1 MQQSGSGTPIH
12 LFSYPGLRS
21 IVGTYS
27 VVHPLFRHNPLFSS
41 LPAAENPTISFSV
54 AARTSRSIS
63 PGIKNR
69 CALLGVISPRKLG

>member
-41 LPAAENPTISFSV
+41 LLGWL
-54 AARTSRSIS
+54 TSEFIFEESEILHQ
-63 PGIKNR
+63 PGIAGSRPSCN
-69 CALLGVISPRKLG
+69 

>member
-41 LPAAENPTISFSV
+41 LLDVIHYPKYIHWPGRQTVCVLHLRIPAVELPVPSTDVTF
-54 AARTSRSIS
+54 
-63 PGIKNR
+63 
-69 CALLGVISPRKLG
+69 

>member
-41 LPAAENPTISFSV
+41 LLDEWRPFCLWKACCTC
-54 AARTSRSIS
+54 RT
-63 PGIKNR
+63 
-69 CALLGVISPRKLG
+69 